1 MKKQFYHINKAK
13 TVQKPKRQ
21 QQSDEKTSE
30 TMKLTLASSRERN
43 AAKNTIF
50 DTSELRSL
58 ERREEFDVEELH
70 LLQVKLEQMKR
81 KTTGYKEERLMQTM
95 DSD

>member
-1 MKKQFYHINKAK
+1 M
-13 TVQKPKRQ
+13 QKPKRQ

>member
-1 MKKQFYHINKAK
+1 
-13 TVQKPKRQ
+13 VQKPKRQ